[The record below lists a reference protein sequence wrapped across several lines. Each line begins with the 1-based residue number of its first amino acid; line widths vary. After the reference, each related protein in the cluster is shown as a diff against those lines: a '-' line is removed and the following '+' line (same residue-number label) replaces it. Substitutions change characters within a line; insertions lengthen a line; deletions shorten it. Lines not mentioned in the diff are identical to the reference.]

1 MKTAL
6 FVIYIINAISV
17 VLLILAQGRGG
28 GLGSAWGGST
38 EAFSTRR
45 GVERVTF
52 MATIIAVALF
62 LVLSIVNLF
71 V

>member
-1 MKTAL
+1 MKTFLLTIYLIDAVA
-6 FVIYIINAISV
+6 VI
-17 VLLILAQGRGG
+17 LLILAQGRGG
-28 GLGSAWGGST
+28 GMGSAWGGST

-45 GVERVTF
+45 GVERLTF
-52 MATIIAVALF
+52 IATIISVALF